1 MTGPEPQ
8 VSHVVEV
15 RGDVVRLRLRGE
27 LDLSVAAEV
36 SGWLEKALAEY
47 PGKDVEVDLSPLDFL
62 DSSGIQALLNAYAA
76 VRATGRMFRVVGAS
90 GGVREVLEIV
100 DVHDLL
106 AGNGNLLTGAGVGQ
120 GMQVIQ
126 VSQLGGPEVLRPAQ
140 VPVPEPGPGQ
150 VLVDLTATGVN
161 FLEIY
166 QREGRYPMQV
176 PFTPG
181 GEGAGVVSAVGPDVE
196 GIRPG
201 DRVASVDLAGSYAA
215 QALAAADRVVP
226 VPEGIETE
234 TAAAVILQ
242 GMTAHYLLK
251 EVHPVKPGDTILV
264 HAAAGGMG
272 LLLTQLGVKLGAR
285 VIGTVSTEAK
295 EALARE
301 AGAAEVIRYT
311 EQDVVKEVR
320 RLTGGAGV
328 EAVFDA
334 VGKDTFDASL
344 DSLRVRGMLALYGA
358 ASGPVP
364 PLDPM
369 RLQNAGSAKLTRPT
383 LRHYILDP
391 EELRARASDVFGW
404 VAEGT
409 LKVRIHERYPLAEAQ
424 RAHEDLSSR
433 RTTGKLLL
441 IP

>member
-1 MTGPEPQ
+1 VTGLRPQ
-8 VSHVVEV
+8 ASHTVEV
-15 RGDVVRLRLRGE
+15 RGDVVRVRLRGE

-36 SGWLEKALAEY
+36 SGWLDKALDEH
-47 PGKDVEVDLSPLDFL
+47 PTKDMEIDLRELEFL
-62 DSSGIQALLNAYAA
+62 DSSGIQALLNAYAT
-76 VRATGRMFRVVGAS
+76 VTGRGRTLRMVGAS

-106 AGNGNLLTGAGVGQ
+106 TGNGNLSTGEGVGE

-150 VLVDLTATGVN
+150 ILVDLAATGVN

-166 QREGRYPMQV
+166 QREGRYPMQL

-181 GEGAGVVSAVGPDVE
+181 GEGAGVVSAVGPGVE

-226 VPEGIETE
+226 VPDGIELE

-251 EVHPVKPGDTILV
+251 DVHPVKPGDTILV

-295 EALARE
+295 QALARA

-311 EQDVVKEVR
+311 EQDVVKQVR
-320 RLTGGAGV
+320 QLTDGAGAD
-328 EAVFDA
+328 AVFDA

-364 PLDPM
+364 AFDPM
-369 RLQNAGSAKLTRPT
+369 RLQHAGSVKLTRPT
-383 LRHYILDP
+383 LRHFILDAQ
-391 EELRARASDVFGW
+391 ELRGRAADVFGW
-404 VAEGT
+404 VADGT
-409 LKVRIHERYPLAEAQ
+409 LKVRIHERYPLADAQ
-424 RAHEDLSSR
+424 RAHEDLKSR